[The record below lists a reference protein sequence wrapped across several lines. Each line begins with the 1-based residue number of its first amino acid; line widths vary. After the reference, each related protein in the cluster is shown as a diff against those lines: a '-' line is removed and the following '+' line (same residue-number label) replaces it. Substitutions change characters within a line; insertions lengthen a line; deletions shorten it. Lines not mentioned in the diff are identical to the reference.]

1 MGFAV
6 GLLGVDWRLE
16 LELDDMFF
24 DCTPGIRS
32 LVIRFTGPE
41 RWIAPSTSPSEF
53 LPNLR
58 RLLVA
63 DVPSSWDV
71 TWPRLLLEMAP
82 NLEILHIHIDVVH
95 GVPAD
100 EDIPWSS
107 ARDRELRPLPRL
119 KEFVVAGF
127 EGTARQIY
135 LVKLV
140 VRACTAALRL
150 VAMFRNGHVRYRGHW
165 DWEMV
170 TPREHYSW
178 SDEQKSSVL
187 EQIKCGVPASSATA
201 PVVQVVLG

>member
-1 MGFAV
+1 MGFGV

-16 LELDDMFF
+16 LELDDM
-24 DCTPGIRS
+24 S

-41 RWIAPSTSPSEF
+41 RWIVPSSSPSEF

-82 NLEILHIHIDVVH
+82 NLEILHIHIDIVH
-95 GVPAD
+95 GEEEVPAD
-100 EDIPWSS
+100 EEIPWSL
-107 ARDRELRPLPRL
+107 ARDRELRPLHHL

-135 LVKLV
+135 LVKFV

-150 VAMFRNGHVRYRGHW
+150 VAMFRNGHGALGLG
-165 DWEMV
+165 DG
-170 TPREHYSW
+170 
-178 SDEQKSSVL
+178 K
-187 EQIKCGVPASSATA
+187 AATLF
-201 PVVQVVLG
+201 VER